1 MRLFSPQHEN
11 FHNLI
16 FLIFSLKAMTG
27 AQWSGPS
34 IVQGTV
40 KPKTEM
46 HGMDRR
52 QEATKSMEE
61 KIKQVHDVF
70 K

>member
-1 MRLFSPQHEN
+1 
-11 FHNLI
+11 
-16 FLIFSLKAMTG
+16 MTG